1 MHRRT
6 NRLLV
11 ASALCAL
18 VVTAGAVGIV
28 RSQPDAGSAAIAA
41 SPPAVANLAEQ
52 VARPNGASLE
62 RTIVDL
68 ESRVATTPGDDVS
81 WATLALAYVQ
91 QARISV
97 DPEFYPKAE
106 SALNRSFLANDA
118 DNFLGYAGRAALAA
132 GLHDFSAAKDF
143 ATQGLTINPYSSLL
157 HGLLGDA
164 QTQLGDYEASF
175 ATVQKMVD
183 LSPDTAS
190 LSRASY
196 AWELRGETTRAT
208 ELMQRAFDAAPTDAD
223 RAYTLHHL
231 GQLAFDAG
239 DPNKAL
245 EFELRALTASPD
257 DPAAQFGRAIAETA
271 LGQTETA
278 LDHLAA
284 LTQRVPDPQYFMA
297 YGTLL
302 ESVGRLDEAK
312 LQYRYVAA
320 AITLFAANGYQP
332 DADAILFQ
340 IHTGD
345 LDGAISNAETVVKS
359 RPFISTH
366 DAYAWALHAKG
377 RDREAL
383 TQIEAALSLG
393 TKSALFHFHA
403 GMIHLAVG
411 DTEAARRKLT
421 QALAINPYFDPLA
434 APIAKQQLETLQP
447 TV

>member
-6 NRLLV
+6 TRLLV
-11 ASALCAL
+11 ASALCGL
-18 VVTAGAVGIV
+18 VMTAGAVGIV
-28 RSQPDAGSAAIAA
+28 RSQPDEKSTALAA
-41 SPPAVANLAEQ
+41 SPPAVAELAEQ
-52 VARPNGASLE
+52 VARPNGASLTQ
-62 RTIVDL
+62 TITAL

-97 DPEFYPKAE
+97 DPAYYPKAE
-106 SALNRSFLANDA
+106 SALDQSFVANDA

-132 GLHDFSAAKDF
+132 GLHDFAAAKDF

-196 AWELRGETTRAT
+196 AWELRGDTTRAA
-208 ELMQRAFDAAPTDAD
+208 ELMQRAFDAAATDAD

-231 GQLAFDAG
+231 GQLALDAG

-245 EFELRALTASPD
+245 EFELRALSASPD
-257 DPAAQFGRAIAETA
+257 DPAAQFGRAMAEAA
-271 LGQTETA
+271 LGQTQTA
-278 LDHLAA
+278 IDHLDA
-284 LTQRVPDPQYFMA
+284 LTNRVPDPQYFMA

-312 LQYRYVAA
+312 QQNRYVAA

-340 IHTGD
+340 VHTGD
-345 LDGAISNAETVVKS
+345 LDAAIANAETVVKS

-366 DAYAWALHAKG
+366 DAYAWALHALG

-383 TQIEAALSLG
+383 TQIELALSLG
-393 TKSALFHFHA
+393 TKNALFHFHA
-403 GMIHLAVG
+403 GMIQLALG
-411 DTEAARRKLT
+411 NADAARRELA
-421 QALAINPYFDPLA
+421 QSLAINPYFDPLA
-434 APIAKQQLETLQP
+434 APVAKQKLEALQSD
-447 TV
+447 V

>member
-6 NRLLV
+6 TRLLV

-18 VVTAGAVGIV
+18 MVTAGAVGIV
-28 RSQPDAGSAAIAA
+28 RSQPDVDSNAIAA
-41 SPPAVANLAEQ
+41 APPAVANLAEQ

-68 ESRVATTPGDDVS
+68 ESRVAETPGDDVS

-97 DPEFYPKAE
+97 NPAYYPKAE
-106 SALNRSFLANDA
+106 SALDQSFLANDA
-118 DNFLGYAGRAALAA
+118 DNFLGYAGRSALAA
-132 GLHDFSAAKDF
+132 GLHDFAAAKDF

-157 HGLLGDA
+157 YGLLGDA
-164 QTQLGDYEASF
+164 QTQLGEYEGSF

-190 LSRASY
+190 FSRASY
-196 AWELRGETTRAT
+196 SWELRGDISRAT
-208 ELMQRAFDAAPTDAD
+208 ELMQRALDSAPTDAD
-223 RAYTLHHL
+223 RAYALHHL
-231 GQLAFDAG
+231 GQLSFDAG
-239 DPNKAL
+239 DPNTAL

-257 DPAAQFGRAIAETA
+257 DPAAQFGRAMAEAA

-284 LTQRVPDPQYFMA
+284 LTQRVPDPQYFVA

-302 ESVGRLDEAK
+302 ESVGRVDEANE
-312 LQYRYVAA
+312 QYRYVAA

-340 IHTGD
+340 VQSGD
-345 LDGAISNAETVVKS
+345 LDAAIANAEIVVKA
-359 RPFISTH
+359 RPFVSTH
-366 DAYAWALHAKG
+366 DAYAWALHAEG

-403 GMIHLAVG
+403 GMIHLALG
-411 DTEAARRKLT
+411 DTDAARRELT

-434 APIAKQQLETLQP
+434 APIAKQQLETLRP

>member
-6 NRLLV
+6 TRLLV
-11 ASALCAL
+11 ASALCGL
-18 VVTAGAVGIV
+18 VITAGAVGIV
-28 RSQPDAGSAAIAA
+28 RSQPDVDSAAIAA

-68 ESRVATTPGDDVS
+68 EARVATIPGDDVS

-97 DPEFYPKAE
+97 NPEFYPKAE
-106 SALNRSFLANDA
+106 AALDQSFMANDA
-118 DNFLGYAGRAALAA
+118 DNFLGYAGRSALAA
-132 GLHDFSAAKDF
+132 GLHDFAAAKDF

-157 HGLLGDA
+157 YGLLGDA
-164 QTQLGDYEASF
+164 QTQLGEYEASF

-190 LSRASY
+190 FSRASY
-196 AWELRGETTRAT
+196 SWELRGDISRAT
-208 ELMQRAFDAAPTDAD
+208 ELMQRALDAAPTDAD
-223 RAYTLHHL
+223 RAYALHHL
-231 GQLAFDAG
+231 GELSLDAG
-239 DPNKAL
+239 DPNTAL
-245 EFELRALTASPD
+245 EFALRALAASPD
-257 DPAAQFGRAIAETA
+257 DPAAQFGRAMAEAA

-284 LTQRVPDPQYFMA
+284 LTQRVPDPAYFVA

-302 ESVGRLDEAK
+302 ESVGRLEEAAE
-312 LQYRYVAA
+312 QYRYVAA
-320 AITLFAANGYQP
+320 SVTLFAANGYQP

-340 IHTGD
+340 VHTGD
-345 LDGAISNAETVVKS
+345 LDGAITNAEIVVKS
-359 RPFISTH
+359 RPFVSTH
-366 DAYAWALHAKG
+366 DAYAWALHAAG

-383 TQIEAALSLG
+383 VQIEAALSLG

-403 GMIHLAVG
+403 GMIHLALG
-411 DTEAARRKLT
+411 DTEAARRELT